1 MDYLELVKVYQE
13 LESTSGRLEKT
24 KIISKLLKETSHE
37 TMKDIVYLL
46 QGTVFPI
53 WDERKLGM
61 SSQLIIK
68 VISSVAGVSKE
79 EVVKK
84 FRKSGD
90 LGKVA
95 EELIKNKKQHT
106 LFKNKL
112 SVKKVFDNIQKLAS
126 LEGQGTVSKKIQL
139 IAELLTSANA
149 EEAKFIVRTVLDELR
164 IGVASGVLRD
174 AIAEAFNC
182 DPKEVEDAFNMN
194 ADYGETALLAKE
206 HKLSGVKVSILKPQ
220 KVMLALR
227 IENMEEAFK
236 AVGKPAILE
245 YKLDGFRCTIHK
257 QGENIVLFTRNM
269 ENVTKQ
275 FKEIIPIIKQHVK
288 GDSFILDSELVG
300 FDSKTQKYLPFQK
313 ISQRIKR
320 KYDIEK
326 MAKDYP
332 VEINVFDIIYYNQKD
347 LRKTPLRERRKLLE
361 KVIKQQKW
369 KIVLTKKT
377 ITDSEK
383 EAEHFYKESLNAGNE
398 GIMIK
403 SIDSEYVP
411 GRYVNGW
418 VKLKP
423 IMETLDLTIIGAEW
437 GEGKRANWLSSFILA
452 CRNEDKF
459 VEVGKVGTGIKEKNE
474 GVTFEQL
481 TNELKKNIIKEKG
494 KEVEIKPKLIIEVAF
509 EEIQKSPTYNSGY
522 ALRFP
527 RLIRLRND
535 KPLSEVNTLDDI
547 KKLYKSQ

>member
-1 MDYLELVKVYQE
+1 MDYSELVKVYQE
-13 LESTSGRLEKT
+13 IGSISGRLEKT
-24 KIISKLLKETSHE
+24 RIISKLLKETSPE
-37 TMKDIVYLL
+37 IIKEVVYLL

-53 WDERKLGM
+53 WDERKLGV

-68 VISSVAGVSKE
+68 VISSVAGISKE
-79 EVVKK
+79 DVIKK

-95 EELIKNKKQHT
+95 EELIKGKKQNT
-106 LFKNKL
+106 LFKSKL
-112 SVKKVFDNIQKLAS
+112 DVKKVFDNIQKLAS
-126 LEGQGTVSKKIQL
+126 LEGHGTVFKRVQL
-139 IAELLTSANA
+139 IAELLTSATS
-149 EEAKFIVRTVLDELR
+149 EEAKFIVRTILAELR

-182 DPKEVEDAFNMN
+182 DPKEIEEAFNMN
-194 ADYGETALLAKE
+194 ADYGEIALLAKE
-206 HKLSGVKVSILKPQ
+206 HKLSGVKINILKPQ

-227 IENMEEAFK
+227 VENIEEAFK
-236 AVGKPAILE
+236 SLGKPVVLE

-257 QGENIVLFTRNM
+257 QKENIFLFTRNM
-269 ENVTKQ
+269 ENVTRQ
-275 FKEIIPIIKQHVK
+275 FKEVIPVIKQHVK

-300 FDSKTQKYLPFQK
+300 FDQKTRRYLPFQK

-320 KYDIEK
+320 KYDIEEI
-326 MAKDYP
+326 AKDYP
-332 VEINVFDIIYYNQKD
+332 VEINLFDIIYYNQKD
-347 LRKTPLRERRKLLE
+347 LRKTPLKERRTFLE
-361 KVIKQQKW
+361 RIVKQQKL
-369 KIVLTKKT
+369 KIILTKEI
-377 ITDSEK
+377 ITSSEK
-383 EAEHFYKESLNAGNE
+383 EAECFYKESLNAGNE

-403 SIDSEYVP
+403 RVDSEYVP

-418 VKLKP
+418 MKLKP

-437 GEGKRANWLSSFILA
+437 GEGKRTNWLSSFSLG
-452 CRNEDKF
+452 CRDKDRF
-459 VEVGKVGTGIKEKNE
+459 LEIGRVGTGIKEKNE

-481 TNELKKNIIKEKG
+481 TDELKKYIIEENG
-494 KEVEIKPKLIIEVAF
+494 KKVEIEPKIIIEVAF

-535 KPLSEVNTLDDI
+535 KPLSEVSSLDDI
-547 KKLYKSQ
+547 KRLYRSQ